1 MGGTFD
7 HLHEGHKFLIKTGL
21 NFSKKLV
28 IGIASDEM
36 LKNKE
41 YSSELEPFPIRKENV
56 INFIKSESKLE
67 NVEIIELKDR
77 FGPPIHEPEYD
88 GIIVSQET
96 YKTALKINDMRIE
109 KGFKPLL
116 IILIPIIK
124 DKNDLKI
131 SSTSIR
137 KDLSNKIF

>member
-21 NFSKKLV
+21 NFSKQLV

-41 YSSELEPFPIRKENV
+41 YSSELEPYHVRKENV
-56 INFIKSESKLE
+56 INFIEAESKLE
-67 NVEIIELKDR
+67 KVEIIELNDR
-77 FGPPIHEPEYD
+77 FGPPIHESEYD

-96 YKTALKINDMRIE
+96 YKTALEINDMRTK

-116 IILIPIIK
+116 IIIIPIIK
-124 DKNDLKI
+124 DKNNLKI

-137 KDLSNKIF
+137 KNLSNKIF